1 MSTVED
7 IVRHTEIPQMTSVR
21 QYFDH
26 KHVSDLREKVTS
38 EFEKRRIKEKI
49 RPDMSVAVTAG
60 SRGIKN
66 IGTILRTVI
75 HLLKEA
81 GARPFIVPAMGSH
94 GGATAEGQKEMLQ
107 GLGITEES
115 MGCPIRSSMKVVEI
129 GTTGKGKKVFLDQYA
144 AKADGIAV
152 VNRIK
157 AHTSFTGKYESGLMK
172 MMAVGLG
179 KQKGAQAC
187 HCEGHG
193 KLAEHVEEYGKAVLR
208 NANIIFG
215 AAILENAYDETRDIQ
230 ILYPDEIPG
239 REPELLLEA
248 KKHMPGIWLT
258 DIDVLIVDRIGKDIS
273 GLGMDPHV
281 TGAFV
286 SKYAHG
292 PKRPSYVAA
301 LDLTDKTH
309 GNATG
314 IGVADITTKR
324 LVGKIDYEATCAN
337 VMTAVMPRAARI
349 PLTAANQRTAIQA
362 AIQASG
368 CTDASKIR
376 MVRIQDTLHLE
387 KIQISSAM
395 LREAAEHPRME
406 IMDAAPLLFDKNGN
420 LF

>member
-187 HCEGHG
+187 HCEGH
-193 KLAEHVEEYGKAVLR
+193 
-208 NANIIFG
+208 
-215 AAILENAYDETRDIQ
+215 
-230 ILYPDEIPG
+230 
-239 REPELLLEA
+239 
-248 KKHMPGIWLT
+248 
-258 DIDVLIVDRIGKDIS
+258 
-273 GLGMDPHV
+273 
-281 TGAFV
+281 
-286 SKYAHG
+286 
-292 PKRPSYVAA
+292 
-301 LDLTDKTH
+301 
-309 GNATG
+309 
-314 IGVADITTKR
+314 
-324 LVGKIDYEATCAN
+324 
-337 VMTAVMPRAARI
+337 
-349 PLTAANQRTAIQA
+349 
-362 AIQASG
+362 
-368 CTDASKIR
+368 
-376 MVRIQDTLHLE
+376 
-387 KIQISSAM
+387 
-395 LREAAEHPRME
+395 
-406 IMDAAPLLFDKNGN
+406 
-420 LF
+420 